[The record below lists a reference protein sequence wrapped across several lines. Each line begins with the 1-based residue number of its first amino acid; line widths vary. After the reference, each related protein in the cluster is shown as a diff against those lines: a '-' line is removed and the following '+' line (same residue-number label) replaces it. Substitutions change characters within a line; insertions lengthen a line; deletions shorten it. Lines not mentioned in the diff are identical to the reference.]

1 MAENIF
7 FELKRKFIHVFALLF
22 LAIYIVVNLRY
33 GHVLGLFTLT
43 IILVLFLIIDFIR
56 IKSKRKIPIF
66 HIFWRK
72 KESTRLGGQVYFI
85 IGTIIALAIFDFRIA
100 VVAVGMTVFGDMAD
114 ALVGKGIGSHWIK
127 SIPDRNWEG
136 VIAEFVVDVLI
147 GFTLLTNVWIII
159 GMALAATVV
168 ETLFTFADDNLTIP
182 VFAGLVGQILLM
194 LL

>member
-100 VVAVGMTVFGDMAD
+100 VVAVGMTVFGDMAA